1 MIEAFSKLSQYRIDK
16 LFPITWL
23 KILKVFQSLSDLTL
37 SQKSPYDIIENCFR
51 LMLTA
56 AFEKSEEPL
65 GVFYMLK
72 CMKQII
78 VKIDSNI
85 MYIASESFRELFER
99 SLKYLV
105 TKTPAPPA
113 ANEKQV

>member
-1 MIEAFSKLSQYRIDK
+1 
-16 LFPITWL
+16 
-23 KILKVFQSLSDLTL
+23 
-37 SQKSPYDIIENCFR
+37 
-51 LMLTA
+51 MLTA

-105 TKTPAPPA
+105 TKTPTPPSSA
-113 ANEKQV
+113 SEKLV